1 MNINNTITLELLN
14 KPDEDGIVTIA
25 TNGYRYKYSDAVDRV
40 NENIQKNIDIFVIDS
55 NSCDDECIKINA
67 ENYKNI
73 GKVVSFDSENYT
85 VTFEI
90 TDQLTL
96 LDADKMKSISK
107 CKISPVHWCEFTKDS
122 KDIRIVN
129 ICEFQL
135 E

>member
-14 KPDEDGIVTIA
+14 KPNENGIVTIA
-25 TNGYRYKYSDAVDRV
+25 ANGYRYKYSDAVDKV
-40 NENIQKNIDIFVIDS
+40 NENIQKNIDIFVIDP
-55 NSCDDECIKINA
+55 NPCDDKCIKINA

-73 GKVVSFDSENYT
+73 GKVVSFDPENYT

-96 LDADKMKSISK
+96 LDADKMKSILK
-107 CKISPVHWCEFTKDS
+107 RKISPVHWCEFTKDS